1 MAKRRLSK
9 LQKWI
14 LLKLFEMN
22 EKAVKFGSHEILT
35 KRIIYKEFWSLDIP
49 KKAGR
54 QTQKKIDNSKSV
66 ILSRSLMNLINKDYI
81 FVPKNFRSAFYLP
94 DEDMNYPHAS
104 KEEQKKTKSSW
115 YAVINL
121 TMKGLKKAEELKDAN
136 PAKLNLVR

>member
-22 EKAVKFGSHEILT
+22 KKAVKFGSHEVLT
-35 KRIIYKEFWSLDIP
+35 KRMIYKEFWDLDIP
-49 KKAGR
+49 RKAAR
-54 QTQKKIDNSKSV
+54 QAQKKIDNSKSV
-66 ILSRSLMNLINKDYI
+66 TLSRSLMNLINKDYI
-81 FVPKNFRSAFYLP
+81 FIPRNFRSAFYLP
-94 DEDMNYPHAS
+94 GEEMNYSYAS

-121 TMKGLKKAEELKDAN
+121 TIKGLKKAEELKDAN
-136 PAKLNLVR
+136 PSKLNLVQ